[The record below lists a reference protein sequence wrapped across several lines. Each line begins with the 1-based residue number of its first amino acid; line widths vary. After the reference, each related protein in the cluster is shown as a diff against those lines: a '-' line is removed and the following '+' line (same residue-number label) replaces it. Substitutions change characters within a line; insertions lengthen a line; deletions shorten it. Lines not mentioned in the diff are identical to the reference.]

1 MSDYDDSDEIDVS
14 DELNEN
20 PDKTEAEDTDIGD
33 VDDDDDDD
41 GNDDDADDADDN
53 DDDDNVDKLEE
64 EIEAID
70 IAETASGNPVN
81 ELNIKALHNLKREIM
96 NDKSHKISYIVADD
110 DRITSDYIQLHEMTE
125 AIGIR
130 ASQIENGSPVLIDT
144 SNLRIAD
151 PITLATLEFYKRKS
165 PLILKRVVRESD
177 TEEYIEKWKVRE
189 MKFYVH
195 NITFRDYIE
204 KLAPESA
211 KKQIKGS
218 FESFVSYSEDI
229 AF

>member
-1 MSDYDDSDEIDVS
+1 MSDYEDSDELDVS
-14 DELNEN
+14 EELTEN
-20 PDKTEAEDTDIGD
+20 PDKTEVEDVEDGD
-33 VDDDDDDD
+33 
-41 GNDDDADDADDN
+41 DDN
-53 DDDDNVDKLEE
+53 DEGEEDDEEDVDKLEE
-64 EIEAID
+64 EIEAMEVYD
-70 IAETASGNPVN
+70 DGVPGVTGNPVN
-81 ELNIKALHNLKREIM
+81 DLNVKTLQNLRRELV
-96 NDKSHKISYIVADD
+96 NDKVHKISYVVADD

-144 SNLRIAD
+144 SHLRIAD

-165 PLILKRVVRESD
+165 PLILKRVVRESE
-177 TEEYIEKWKVRE
+177 TEEYIEKWKVRD

-204 KLAPESA
+204 KLAPETA
-211 KKQIKGS
+211 KKPIKGS

>member
-1 MSDYDDSDEIDVS
+1 MSDYEDSDELDVS
-14 DELNEN
+14 EELTEN
-20 PDKTEAEDTDIGD
+20 PDKTEVEDVEDGD
-33 VDDDDDDD
+33 
-41 GNDDDADDADDN
+41 DDN
-53 DDDDNVDKLEE
+53 DEGEEEDEEDVDKLEE
-64 EIEAID
+64 EIEAMEVYD
-70 IAETASGNPVN
+70 EDVTDNPVN
-81 ELNIKALHNLKREIM
+81 DLNVKTLQNLRRELV
-96 NDKSHKISYIVADD
+96 NDKVHKISYVVADD

-144 SNLRIAD
+144 SHLRIAD

-165 PLILKRVVRESD
+165 PLILKRVVRESE

-195 NITFRDYIE
+195 NVTFRDYIE
-204 KLAPESA
+204 KLAPETA
-211 KKQIKGS
+211 KKPIKGS

>member
-1 MSDYDDSDEIDVS
+1 MSDYEDSDELDIS
-14 DELNEN
+14 EELAEN
-20 PDKTEAEDTDIGD
+20 LDKTEAEDIQEDSEGEEG
-33 VDDDDDDD
+33 DD
-41 GNDDDADDADDN
+41 GDEEED
-53 DDDDNVDKLEE
+53 VDKLEE
-64 EIEAID
+64 EIEAMEAYD
-70 IAETASGNPVN
+70 DGVTDATGNPVN
-81 ELNIKALHNLKREIM
+81 DLNVKTLQNLRRELI
-96 NDKSHKISYIVADD
+96 NDKVHKISYVVADD

-144 SNLRIAD
+144 SHLRIAD

-165 PLILKRVVRESD
+165 PLILKRVVRESE

-211 KKQIKGS
+211 KKPIKGS
-218 FESFVSYSEDI
+218 FESFVSYDSDL